1 MPAPT
6 NSFKSRLRQGSPQ
19 RGLLST
25 LNSTAVI
32 EMLAGWDFDWI
43 LIDTEHTPT
52 EVADVVAQLQV
63 LDAHDVSAIVRPA
76 WSDMVLIKR
85 LLDAG
90 AQTFLIPG
98 IDTAEEAA
106 AAVSYTRYPPAGV
119 RGVSG
124 TSRAARYGQTK
135 DYLQTAGNQICIL
148 AQIETATGLANLE
161 EIAAVPGVD
170 AVFIGPADL
179 AASLGHL
186 GNPQTLLFRPPSM
199 TPSAGCGR
207 SASPADTSR
216 STSRK
221 PVCASPRA
229 STWSASPRTPR
240 SSTAGSPS
248 RLRVCRPCLTHR
260 RPPTGFPRA
269 EGAGWFGTGRMP
281 CARHRGDIL
290 TARAP

>member
-90 AQTFLIPG
+90 AQTFLIPS

-124 TSRAARYGQTK
+124 TSRAARYGQTT

-186 GNPQTLLFRPPSM
+186 GNPQHPVVQTAVNDAFRRLRAIGKPSGYFTLNEQEARLRIAEGVDVVGFA
-199 TPSAGCGR
+199 T
-207 SASPADTSR
+207 DTSIINR
-216 STSRK
+216 GVT
-221 PVCASPRA
+221 
-229 STWSASPRTPR
+229 
-240 SSTAGSPS
+240 
-248 RLRVCRPCLTHR
+248 LTLEGLQTVPDAQEAPHGI
-260 RPPTGFPRA
+260 PPG
-269 EGAGWFGTGRMP
+269 
-281 CARHRGDIL
+281 
-290 TARAP
+290 